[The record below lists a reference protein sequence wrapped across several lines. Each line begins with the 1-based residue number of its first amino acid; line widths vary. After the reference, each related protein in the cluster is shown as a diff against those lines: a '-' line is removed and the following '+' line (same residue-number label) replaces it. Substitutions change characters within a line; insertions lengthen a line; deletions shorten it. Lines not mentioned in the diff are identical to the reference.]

1 MAVRNEQQQI
11 VINANY
17 ELFVAGLV
25 VLSMFNNLA
34 MLFPIEQQA
43 RDLIG
48 IVDFGIAC
56 FLMGDFVY
64 RLLRI
69 KRKRDYL
76 ITNYGWLDLI
86 GSLPFIGLRVARLIR
101 LAIMGRR
108 LRRSDLQAMGEVVI
122 ARTAQSALLG
132 VVLLVVV
139 VIELGGLSM
148 LKVEANAPNANITTA
163 SDALWWGTVTVATVG
178 YGDRYPVTNAG
189 RIVAVFL
196 MTVGLG
202 LFSVLTSFLADW
214 FRRPGERKE
223 RWRPLRLIPAP
234 NCRRP
239 RACWRGRS
247 PRTSIRSGRS
257 QICGRSWLTSSRP
270 SRSGSAGDLHNVVCY
285 WIPPQSSM
293 SSLHFLARHR
303 WRRSRAATVGGS
315 CVGAMSGRSVRTT
328 ITIIVITG
336 TVMSAV
342 TKPPIWP
349 PMNSPNRMA
358 AAGTAIARPK
368 RYGIR
373 K

>member
-48 IVDFGIAC
+48 FVDFGIAC
-56 FLMGDFVY
+56 FLMGDFFY
-64 RLLRI
+64 RLLRT
-69 KRKRDYL
+69 KRDYL

-214 FRRPGERKE
+214 FRRPRRAKRTVEPSPADTRADTRAQLQEATRLLEGQVTAHEDSLRALADLRAKLADIEQALAERE
-223 RWRPLRLIPAP
+223 R
-234 NCRRP
+234 
-239 RACWRGRS
+239 G
-247 PRTSIRSGRS
+247 
-257 QICGRSWLTSSRP
+257 
-270 SRSGSAGDLHNVVCY
+270 
-285 WIPPQSSM
+285 
-293 SSLHFLARHR
+293 
-303 WRRSRAATVGGS
+303 
-315 CVGAMSGRSVRTT
+315 
-328 ITIIVITG
+328 
-336 TVMSAV
+336 
-342 TKPPIWP
+342 
-349 PMNSPNRMA
+349 
-358 AAGTAIARPK
+358 
-368 RYGIR
+368 
-373 K
+373 